1 LGDLGNL
8 GDLEDEESTSST
20 SKQIVPSNISS
31 KKVPEPLDHF
41 TNALE
46 ICTWLVD
53 RPYILKLAN
62 QMLEAKRLSP
72 SPSPNVSDVY
82 GNSDGFDLVSV
93 GCSSGSSRNSSDV
106 FLTRH
111 SSAIDDVRII

>member
-1 LGDLGNL
+1 MGGLGNL
-8 GDLEDEESTSST
+8 GDLGDEESTSST

-46 ICTWLVD
+46 ICTWLVE

-62 QMLEAKRLSP
+62 QMLEAKKL
-72 SPSPNVSDVY
+72 SPSPNVSDGF